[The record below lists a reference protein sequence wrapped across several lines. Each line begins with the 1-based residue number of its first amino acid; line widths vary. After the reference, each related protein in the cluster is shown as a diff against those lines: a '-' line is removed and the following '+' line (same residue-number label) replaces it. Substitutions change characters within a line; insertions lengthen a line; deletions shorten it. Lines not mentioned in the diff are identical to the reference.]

1 MTPFAIDKNAYN
13 RFVNLD
19 SVEFR
24 IIDFL
29 AKSENKYAE
38 NLFKILKYNSEDCL
52 HKDNLSYEE
61 KMSLLYK
68 NNGDASDERIYM
80 SPYID
85 DAYTVQSSHLHI
97 YVYSVI
103 PQNHII
109 STVNIGIE
117 TIVHNKISNIYGDA
131 SLYNSQSNPS
141 ELGPNGEPIIIY
153 KSRASELLKCV
164 LAALNGS
171 FVAGVGTLQFNSQLT
186 GSESKAKMSLWNG
199 KKFFGHMTILSTMM
213 SGASV
218 TPGCGY

>member
-1 MTPFAIDKNAYN
+1 MIPFSIDKNAYN

-29 AKSENKYAE
+29 AKSEDKYAQ
-38 NLFKILKYNSEDCL
+38 NLFKVLKYDSEDCL
-52 HKDNLSYEE
+52 FKDNLSYEE
-61 KMSLLYK
+61 KMELLYK

-97 YVYSVI
+97 YVYSIV

-131 SLYNSQSNPS
+131 SLYNPQSNPS
-141 ELGPNGEPIIIY
+141 ELGPNGEPTIIY
-153 KSRASELLKCV
+153 KSRASELVKCV

-186 GSESKAKMSLWNG
+186 GSESRSKMSLWNG
-199 KKFFGHMTILSTMM
+199 KKFFGHMTIMSTQM

>member
-1 MTPFAIDKNAYN
+1 MGPFSVDRNAYN

-19 SVEFR
+19 NIEFR
-24 IIDFL
+24 IVDFL
-29 AKSENKYAE
+29 AKSENKYAQ

-52 HKDNLSYEE
+52 YKENLSYEE
-61 KMSLLYK
+61 KMALLYK
-68 NNGDASDERIYM
+68 NNGDASDERIYL

-85 DAYTVQSSHLHI
+85 DAYTVQSSHIHI
-97 YVYSVI
+97 YVYSVM

-131 SLYNSQSNPS
+131 SLYSPETNPS
-141 ELGPNGEPIIIY
+141 ELGPDGQPIIIY

-199 KKFFGHMTILSTMM
+199 KKFFGHMTVLSTQL
-213 SGASV
+213 SGVSS